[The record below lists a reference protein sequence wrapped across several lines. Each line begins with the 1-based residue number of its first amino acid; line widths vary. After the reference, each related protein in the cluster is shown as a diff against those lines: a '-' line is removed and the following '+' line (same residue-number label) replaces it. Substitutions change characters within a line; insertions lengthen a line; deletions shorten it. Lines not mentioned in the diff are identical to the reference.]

1 MAKNEEFKAADVSK
15 KPGESDKEYY
25 IRLAKVADQRLVRLQ
40 KLSEQKGF
48 EAVTSY
54 SYATA
59 MNDLRNFGQR
69 RFNAK
74 VPDPT
79 TEEGAFLFREKLAAV
94 KEFLKAP
101 SSTKQGIKSVYQDKV
116 DTMNERYGTN
126 FTWED
131 MADFFNTGYATKL
144 FNELKASKTVMKAI
158 GLIQHHTKEI
168 IEGMEINLNLK
179 GVPEPVRDMAI
190 RILRRKRTSEAMG
203 LSKEERAEFRDAIR
217 RASKKEAKEEAEKA
231 LYEWQ
236 KIDDD
241 TDLPF

>member
-1 MAKNEEFKAADVSK
+1 MAKSTNYNKE
-15 KPGESDKEYY
+15 PGESDRAYY
-25 IRLAKVADQRLVRLQ
+25 VRLAKQADQRLVRLQ

-54 SYATA
+54 AYATA

-101 SSTKQGIKSVYQDKV
+101 SSTKAGIKSGYQDKV

-126 FTWED
+126 FSWQD
-131 MADFFNTGYATKL
+131 MADFFNTGYAQKL

-158 GLIQHHTKEI
+158 GIIQHNLKEI
-168 IEGMEINLNLK
+168 KEGTNANLNLN
-179 GVPEPVRDMAI
+179 GVPEPVKDMAI
-190 RILRRKRTSEAMG
+190 KILRRKRTSEAFG
-203 LSKEERAEFRDAIR
+203 LTKEQRGAFRDAIR
-217 RASKKEAKEEAEKA
+217 KASDS
-231 LYEWQ
+231 
-236 KIDDD
+236 DDGWLEVSD
-241 TDLPF
+241 DMMDDLPFT

>member
-1 MAKNEEFKAADVSK
+1 MAKNTNYNKE
-15 KPGESDKEYY
+15 PGESDRAYY
-25 IRLAKVADQRLVRLQ
+25 IRLAKQADQRLVRLE
-40 KLSEQKGF
+40 KLSKQKGF

-59 MNDLRNFGQR
+59 MNDLKNFGQT

-126 FTWED
+126 FSWQD
-131 MADFFNTGYATKL
+131 MADFFNTGYAQKL

-158 GLIQHHTKEI
+158 GIIQHNLKEI
-168 IEGMEINLNLK
+168 KEGTNANLNLN
-179 GVPEPVRDMAI
+179 GVPEPVKDMAI
-190 RILRRKRTSEAMG
+190 RILRRKRTSEAFG
-203 LSKEERAEFRDAIR
+203 LTKEQRGAFRDAIR
-217 RASKKEAKEEAEKA
+217 KASDNDGW
-231 LYEWQ
+231 LDVS
-236 KIDDD
+236 DDMMD
-241 TDLPF
+241 DLPFT

>member
-1 MAKNEEFKAADVSK
+1 MANKLNLNKE
-15 KPGESDKEYY
+15 PGESDRAYY
-25 IRLAKVADQRLVRLQ
+25 IRLAKQADQRLVRLE
-40 KLSEQKGF
+40 KLSKQKGF

-59 MNDLRNFGQR
+59 MNDLKNFGQT

-126 FTWED
+126 FSWQD
-131 MADFFNTGYATKL
+131 MADFFNTGYAQKL

-158 GLIQHHTKEI
+158 GIIQHNLKEI
-168 IEGMEINLNLK
+168 KEGTNSNLNLN
-179 GVPEPVRDMAI
+179 GVPEPVKDMAI
-190 RILRRKRTSEAMG
+190 RILRRKRTSEAFG
-203 LSKEERAEFRDAIR
+203 LTKEQRGAFRDAIR
-217 RASKKEAKEEAEKA
+217 KASDS
-231 LYEWQ
+231 
-236 KIDDD
+236 DDGWLEVSD
-241 TDLPF
+241 DMMDDLPFT

>member
-1 MAKNEEFKAADVSK
+1 MAKEFNINK
-15 KPGESDKEYY
+15 KPGESDRAYY
-25 IRLAKVADQRLVRLQ
+25 VRLAKLADERLVRLE
-40 KLSEQKGF
+40 KLSGQKGF

-59 MNDLRNFGQR
+59 MNDLKNFGQR

-116 DTMNERYGTN
+116 DTMNERYGTDFN
-126 FTWED
+126 WQD
-131 MADFFNTGYATKL
+131 MADFFNTGYAQKL

-158 GLIQHHTKEI
+158 GVIQHNLKEI
-168 IEGMEINLNLK
+168 KEGTNANLNLN
-179 GVPEPVRDMAI
+179 GVPEPVKEMAI
-190 RILRRKRTSEAMG
+190 RILRRKRTSEAFG
-203 LSKEERAEFRDAIR
+203 LTKEQRGAFRDAIR
-217 RASKKEAKEEAEKA
+217 KAS
-231 LYEWQ
+231 
-236 KIDDD
+236 DDGGWLD
-241 TDLPF
+241 VSDDMMNELPFT

>member
-1 MAKNEEFKAADVSK
+1 MAKKKEIKATDVSK

-25 IRLAKVADQRLVRLQ
+25 IRLAKVADQRLVRLE
-40 KLSEQKGF
+40 KLSKQEGY
-48 EAVTSY
+48 EAITSY

-59 MNDLRNFGQR
+59 MNDLKNFGQK

-94 KEFLKAP
+94 KEFLRAP
-101 SSTKQGIKSVYQDKV
+101 SSTKQGVKSVYQKKV
-116 DTMNERYGTN
+116 DTMNARYGTD

-158 GLIQHHTKEI
+158 GLIQHHTDEI
-168 IEGMEINLNLK
+168 KEGMGKNLNLK
-179 GVPEPVRDMAI
+179 GVPEPVREMAI
-190 RILRRKRTSEAMG
+190 KILRRKRTSEAMG
-203 LSKEERAEFRDAIR
+203 LSKEERANFRDAIR
-217 RASKKEAKEEAEKA
+217 RASKKEAEEAEKD
-231 LYEWQ
+231 LYGWQ
-236 KIDDD
+236 QVDDEN
-241 TDLPF
+241 DLPF

>member
-1 MAKNEEFKAADVSK
+1 MAKKTNLNKE
-15 KPGESDKEYY
+15 PGESDRAYY
-25 IRLAKVADQRLVRLQ
+25 IRLAKRADQRLVRLK
-40 KLSEQKGF
+40 KLSKQKGF

-59 MNDLRNFGQR
+59 MNDLKNFGQT

-126 FTWED
+126 FNWQD
-131 MADFFNTGYATKL
+131 MADFFNTGYAQKL

-158 GLIQHHTKEI
+158 GVIQHNLKEI
-168 IEGMEINLNLK
+168 KDGTNTNLNLN
-179 GVPEPVRDMAI
+179 GVPEPVKDMAI
-190 RILRRKRTSEAMG
+190 KILRRKRTSEAFG
-203 LSKEERAEFRDAIR
+203 LTKEQRGAFRDAIR
-217 RASKKEAKEEAEKA
+217 KASDGDGWLEVS
-231 LYEWQ
+231 
-236 KIDDD
+236 DDMLD
-241 TDLPF
+241 DLPFT